1 MRRNLYKAKQGKKI
15 KYWYSNLHYSCKLWT
30 SWNYDKF
37 LFYFL
42 YFLVIWYKTKEL
54 RKIRNILLYVLNPQN
69 LRNKNITEN
78 NAPISDFTC
87 RVCYNNPPVY
97 IESVAVPHTA
107 GRWQHKYRRVIINAV
122 IWCKFC
128 NCAGN
133 QGREVEEIQSL
144 DFSMTSWCFIYK
156 YNQWGGQTPVGF

>member
-1 MRRNLYKAKQGKKI
+1 M
-15 KYWYSNLHYSCKLWT
+15 
-30 SWNYDKF
+30 
-37 LFYFL
+37 
-42 YFLVIWYKTKEL
+42 
-54 RKIRNILLYVLNPQN
+54 YVLNPQN

-156 YNQWGGQTPVGF
+156 YNQWGGQTPVGFKFWFLPFLGFPRSIHRLGFLILYPVWTVYSLIIAISWGSTLSESSFLI

>member
-1 MRRNLYKAKQGKKI
+1 M
-15 KYWYSNLHYSCKLWT
+15 
-30 SWNYDKF
+30 
-37 LFYFL
+37 
-42 YFLVIWYKTKEL
+42 
-54 RKIRNILLYVLNPQN
+54 RKIRNIIMYVLNPQN

-156 YNQWGGQTPVGF
+156 YNQWRGANTSRVLVLIFAFSRISTFHTSFRVSYSISGLNCIQFNYCH